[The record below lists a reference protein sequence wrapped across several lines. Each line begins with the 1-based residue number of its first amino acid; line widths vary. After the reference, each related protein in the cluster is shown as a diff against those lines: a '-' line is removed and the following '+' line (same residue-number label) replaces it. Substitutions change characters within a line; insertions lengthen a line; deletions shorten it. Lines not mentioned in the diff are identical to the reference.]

1 MSTTTEIAWKNFTI
15 RIPENLHRALK
26 VRTAEEG
33 KTMSEV
39 VERLIKQYL
48 NGVEKKEGH

>member
-1 MSTTTEIAWKNFTI
+1 MSTTTEVAWKNFTI
-15 RIPENLHRALK
+15 RIPEDLHRALK

-48 NGVEKKEGH
+48 NGVDNRDGR